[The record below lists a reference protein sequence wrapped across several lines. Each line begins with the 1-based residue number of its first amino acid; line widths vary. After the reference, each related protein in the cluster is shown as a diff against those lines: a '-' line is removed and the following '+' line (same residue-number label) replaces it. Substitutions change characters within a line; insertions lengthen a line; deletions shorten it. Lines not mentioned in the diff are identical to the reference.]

1 MMSLAPRHPMR
12 TPGFQMHVPAPATT
26 STETLFRL
34 GPLTIDPRTGEAAG
48 PGGVVKLDPKVMGVL
63 VMLAQNAGHV
73 VLRSDLLERL
83 WPGVVVT
90 DESLSRCIYELRR
103 QLSQAAGDE
112 QLKDAIETLPKRG
125 YRLMGEVTPIP
136 PEVVARPFWKRPVP
150 ISAAALTLV
159 AAVVGG
165 MWVLAPAS
173 KPTPTTALASSIV
186 VLPFEDL
193 SETHNQAYLADGF
206 AEEILDRLHHSTDL
220 RVIARTSAFALR
232 GKNLDVEEIARKL
245 QVTHV
250 LEGSV
255 RKSGDS
261 IRVTA
266 QLIATADSSHLW
278 SSTFERRLGDLFA
291 IQDEIATAVASAL
304 RATLNLAERHSSPMP
319 NIEAYDLVKRGE
331 HFYYRRAPGD
341 IERSV
346 ELFEQAVVIDP
357 AYARAWAV
365 LAGAYSFQAWAVDPP
380 SEVLRARQ
388 GDAALRAVALD
399 PSLAVA
405 QARLAQY
412 YEEAGDDAN
421 RRKHIQLAV
430 QADPDDPLVLGY
442 QASDALDADD
452 FDTAIELHKRALLR
466 DPLNSV
472 IRQNLGVVLIADGR
486 LEEALA
492 TYQALMAIN
501 PDASPDIEIEISR
514 ILALLGR
521 LDEAASAALEL
532 PAGKYRDQ
540 AMALLGALPG
550 HRDEADAALH
560 RLEAYVPASP
570 QDTLEYTIMDSVR
583 LAEIYAYRGRPDR
596 AFATLT
602 AKFDSLRAHPQA
614 TIATWYLRRESRLAP
629 FLMPLH
635 ADPRWAAFI
644 GKQA

>member
-1 MMSLAPRHPMR
+1 
-12 TPGFQMHVPAPATT
+12 
-26 STETLFRL
+26 
-34 GPLTIDPRTGEAAG
+34 
-48 PGGVVKLDPKVMGVL
+48 
-63 VMLAQNAGHV
+63 MLAQNAGHV

-165 MWVLAPAS
+165 MWVLAPAG

-193 SETHNQAYLADGF
+193 SETHDQAYLADGF

-452 FDTAIELHKRALLR
+452 FDTAIELHRRVAR
-466 DPLNSV
+466 DPLNAV

-486 LEEALA
+486 LEEAMA
-492 TYQALMAIN
+492 TYQALMGAN

-521 LDEAASAALEL
+521 LHEAASPALEL

-583 LAEIYAYRGRPDR
+583 LAETYAYRGDRTR

-602 AKFDSLRAHPQA
+602 AKKSRLVTERTRKPRSL
-614 TIATWYLRRESRLAP
+614 TWYLRRESRLAP
-629 FLMPLH
+629 FLRPLH

-644 GKQA
+644 GTTDSFWTGVQRAPGACCGPRRLAVVGHRLRRRQLCRLRIQRAQVDDHGDRPSSSITAPR